1 VSTKHSLTHTISGD
15 CYPLGG
21 ADIRCLCPPAAGR
34 RSLCRRTSRSGPD
47 RRDPIVDRSGFW
59 FVPAHVD
66 ALLRLCDR
74 DYIWMEIATGAMENA
89 LRNSLGMS
97 VFDKLL

>member
-1 VSTKHSLTHTISGD
+1 
-15 CYPLGG
+15 
-21 ADIRCLCPPAAGR
+21 
-34 RSLCRRTSRSGPD
+34 
-47 RRDPIVDRSGFW
+47 
-59 FVPAHVD
+59 VD